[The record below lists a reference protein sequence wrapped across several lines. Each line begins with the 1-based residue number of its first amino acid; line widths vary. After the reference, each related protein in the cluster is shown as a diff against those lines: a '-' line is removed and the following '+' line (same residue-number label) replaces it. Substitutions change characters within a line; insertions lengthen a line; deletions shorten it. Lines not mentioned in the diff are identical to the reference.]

1 MEFQQGKH
9 DLTRRGLPEVDP
21 ANVDRFLGA
30 ANEAGA
36 VAVLLSMGDPT
47 RFMEAID
54 VAVVLPE
61 LIDAF
66 RGRLRGAV
74 IARRAESELGQR
86 FGVRV
91 QPTLIFVAKG
101 ETLGLIAKIQD
112 WPVYVDRI
120 AKLIDLRAAGECCC
134 DTHHSPASL
143 TGCRTMNAG
152 FWTAPGAA
160 EQPINVFPFGEE
172 SLNVSSGSLTAA
184 GALAK
189 LATLDGAE
197 LAKRCPNAIDLLSKV
212 VVAISRQK
220 TDAPTRL
227 FRLGNLD
234 DLERKLI
241 ADVLGEGEVAGFVA
255 LPDGSMAQIQESVL
269 TGIWHVR
276 LETDADHEYLEVGAI
291 PEIVK
296 RAAADLTTA
305 DFEIGQA
312 PEGAMNALPVLAE
325 IRERALAWRP
335 SIRSQIINFTLLPMS
350 PVDMSFL
357 QDTIRNG
364 PVQLV
369 SRGYG
374 TCRVLS
380 TAIRNVW
387 SVQFF
392 NAMDAIILDTLE
404 VGGVPTVAIAADED
418 FEDSAERLQE
428 IIEAYFK

>member
-1 MEFQQGKH
+1 MK
-9 DLTRRGLPEVDP
+9 
-21 ANVDRFLGA
+21 
-30 ANEAGA
+30 
-36 VAVLLSMGDPT
+36 
-47 RFMEAID
+47 
-54 VAVVLPE
+54 
-61 LIDAF
+61 
-66 RGRLRGAV
+66 
-74 IARRAESELGQR
+74 
-86 FGVRV
+86 
-91 QPTLIFVAKG
+91 
-101 ETLGLIAKIQD
+101 
-112 WPVYVDRI
+112 
-120 AKLIDLRAAGECCC
+120 
-134 DTHHSPASL
+134 
-143 TGCRTMNAG
+143 AG
-152 FWTAPGAA
+152 FWTAPGGA
-160 EQPINVFPFGEE
+160 EQPINVFSIGEA
-172 SLNVSSGSLTAA
+172 SLNASSVRLTAA
-184 GALAK
+184 GALAR
-189 LATLDGAE
+189 LATLDSAE

-212 VVAISRQK
+212 VAAIASQK
-220 TDAPTRL
+220 TDVPTRL
-227 FRLGNLD
+227 FRLANLN

-241 ADVLGEGEVAGFVA
+241 ADVLGQGEVAGFVA
-255 LPDGSMAQIQESVL
+255 LPDGSLAQIQESAL
-269 TGIWHVR
+269 AGIWHVR
-276 LETDADHEYLEVGAI
+276 LEIDANHEYLEVGAI

-357 QDTIRNG
+357 HDTIRNG
-364 PVQLV
+364 PIQLV

-380 TAIRNVW
+380 TGIRNVW

>member
-1 MEFQQGKH
+1 
-9 DLTRRGLPEVDP
+9 
-21 ANVDRFLGA
+21 
-30 ANEAGA
+30 
-36 VAVLLSMGDPT
+36 
-47 RFMEAID
+47 
-54 VAVVLPE
+54 
-61 LIDAF
+61 
-66 RGRLRGAV
+66 
-74 IARRAESELGQR
+74 
-86 FGVRV
+86 
-91 QPTLIFVAKG
+91 
-101 ETLGLIAKIQD
+101 
-112 WPVYVDRI
+112 
-120 AKLIDLRAAGECCC
+120 
-134 DTHHSPASL
+134 
-143 TGCRTMNAG
+143 MNAG
-152 FWTAPGAA
+152 FWTAPGGA
-160 EQPINVFPFGEE
+160 EQAIKVFPIDEE
-172 SLNVSSGSLTAA
+172 SLNASSGSLTAA
-184 GALAK
+184 GGLAK
-189 LATLDGAE
+189 LAALDSAE

-212 VVAISRQK
+212 VAAIASQK

-227 FRLGNLD
+227 FRLGNLH

-255 LPDGSMAQIQESVL
+255 LPDGSLAQIQESAL
-269 TGIWHVR
+269 AGIWHLR
-276 LETDADHEYLEVGAI
+276 LETDANHEYLEVGAI

-325 IRERALAWRP
+325 IREHALAWRP
-335 SIRSQIINFTLLPMS
+335 SIRSQMINFTLLPMS

-357 QDTIRNG
+357 QDTIGNG
-364 PVQLV
+364 PIQLV